1 MRSLLL
7 TSALVLPLAIPSL
20 ASAQELSFSAGITAV
35 SRVVMSGVRQSTGA
49 ALQPWAEAEYNG
61 FYAGFWATSGLAGG
75 SKIEIDLYAGY
86 RGSFQQLN
94 YDIGY
99 ARYTYHNAKGP
110 SSGELYLNLGV
121 DVSDQVSLGA
131 GIYYDPQAKV
141 ANVSA
146 TGSYAF
152 NDQFSIDATV
162 GKVSKGGQR
171 YWSLGGSY
179 AINDSFGVGLAWH
192 DSNVG
197 PGTAVLSLDYSF
209 SFR

>member
-7 TSALVLPLAIPSL
+7 TSALVLPFALPGA
-20 ASAQELSFSAGITAV
+20 ASAQELSFSAGVTAV
-35 SRVVMSGVRQSTGA
+35 SRVVMNGVRQSTGGA
-49 ALQPWAEAEYNG
+49 IQPWAEAEYNG
-61 FYAGFWATSGLAGG
+61 FYAGFWATSGLVGG
-75 SKIEIDLYAGY
+75 SKIEVDLYAGY
-86 RGSFQQLN
+86 RGSFQNLN

-110 SSGELYLNLGV
+110 SSGELYVNLGV

-131 GIYYDPQAKV
+131 GVYYDPQAKV

-146 TGSYAF
+146 NASYAI
-152 NDQFSIDATV
+152 NDKFSLDATV
-162 GKVSKGGQR
+162 GKITRGGQQ
-171 YWSLGGSY
+171 YWSLGANY
-179 AINDSFGVGLAWH
+179 AFNDSFGVGLAWH
-192 DSNVG
+192 DSNIG